1 MFKKS
6 SKPQTN
12 SFSCIEMMLTGAK
25 KRRAMALSA
34 IKALDSGADKQSNVV
49 VMFK

>member
-1 MFKKS
+1 MLKKS
-6 SKPQTN
+6 QKPHSN
-12 SFSCIEMMLTGAK
+12 SFSCIDMMLMGAK

-34 IKALDSGADKQSNVV
+34 IKALEVGSGSKSNV

>member
-1 MFKKS
+1 MLKKS
-6 SKPQTN
+6 SKPGKN
-12 SFSCIEMMLTGAK
+12 SFDCIEMMLAGAK

-34 IKALDSGADKQSNVV
+34 IRALDNGRQNKSNV